1 MSVARE
7 YAEAI
12 ALFDGTILV
21 IGGRDYPTPH
31 ASAEIYDPAC
41 NSWRLTGSMNEARFW
56 FARARLQ
63 DGRVLVAGGY
73 GDSGR
78 RLVSAE
84 IYDPPSEQWIVVAPM
99 LTART
104 LPSAV
109 VLRDGRVLI
118 IGGVGENEALSSAEV
133 YDPDSDAWTSAGSM
147 AIRRFQTAAILLP
160 ETGDVLVAGSGERD
174 EFGQPVPRRET
185 ELYDPAS
192 NSWTMASPMNMA
204 RWINPVRALLA
215 SGRVLIAGGE
225 EFFEG
230 GLTSETYD
238 PRSNTWMRV
247 GDWHDIRIEPGF
259 TLLSDG
265 RILVAG
271 GWWRCYF
278 CEGIHNSAEIFDES
292 TGRWELVSPM
302 AQRRRGAPSLVA
314 LPDGEALVAGGSYT
328 TTLANAERFSD
339 SRQ

>member
-1 MSVARE
+1 MVLILFPILAGNPACERDERIQVSRLRVTDTSPTRSIRNGVWRPAPSMSVARE

-12 ALFDGTILV
+12 PLFDGTILV
-21 IGGRDYPTPH
+21 IGGRDNPTPH

-104 LPSAV
+104 LPTAV
-109 VLRDGRVLI
+109 VLRDGRVLM

-185 ELYDPAS
+185 E
-192 NSWTMASPMNMA
+192 
-204 RWINPVRALLA
+204 
-215 SGRVLIAGGE
+215 
-225 EFFEG
+225 
-230 GLTSETYD
+230 
-238 PRSNTWMRV
+238 
-247 GDWHDIRIEPGF
+247 
-259 TLLSDG
+259 
-265 RILVAG
+265 
-271 GWWRCYF
+271 
-278 CEGIHNSAEIFDES
+278 GIHNSAEIFDES

-314 LPDGEALVAGGSYT
+314 LPDGEAVVAGGSYT